1 MTPVMRLFTRVM
13 RRVLGYRTMPKERP
27 EKEADQAVYVRL
39 SPSIAKRLDKR
50 VTRERKEKGGVGV
63 TRSSV
68 IRDAVVRMLEQESGP

>member
-1 MTPVMRLFTRVM
+1 MSR
-13 RRVLGYRTMPKERP
+13 ERI
-27 EKEADQAVYVRL
+27 EKEQDQAVYVRL

-68 IRDAVVRMLEQESGP
+68 IRDAVVKMLEQDGGA